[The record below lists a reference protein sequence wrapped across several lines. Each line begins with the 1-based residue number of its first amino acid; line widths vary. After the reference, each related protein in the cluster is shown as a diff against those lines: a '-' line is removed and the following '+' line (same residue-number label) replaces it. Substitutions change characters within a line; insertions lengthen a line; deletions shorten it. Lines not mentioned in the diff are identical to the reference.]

1 MVIRSINSVFMR
13 HSRWL
18 FGIFTIVII
27 ISFLGF
33 LTPGQFG
40 VGGCSDPGTI
50 RVGMAFG
57 EPVSYNDL
65 RAAMQSMTLYYRLA
79 YGVNPG
85 QLDQM
90 QAFNMV
96 CLQRAAER
104 RGLVASDTEIAELI
118 RQLPVFQ
125 EGGQFDYKKYE
136 TVCSNLR
143 REGYDGDMIAAA
155 FRSAVLQNKL
165 MQEMMASVVVTPG
178 EVAEFFRYANE
189 KYEVKIAEFQRD
201 ASSKNL
207 KVEAA
212 ALADFFK
219 QNRENYTIPVQL
231 TAIIVEFPFDRPEVL
246 KEAAAVDEATV
257 RKFYEDNKAVFARD
271 GKEAPAYDKIRN
283 EVKARCVAERAR
295 TAVGRQAQEFA
306 RAAYDA
312 VGESDDNQTA
322 FLKLAAAG
330 GLSVIRTGKFAA
342 DATAI
347 GDLKEPEL
355 VTRLAAVFDSVPV
368 SDAVSGKTAAYVGMV
383 VAREE
388 EAGPSRP
395 YSMEKLCPVLAFYV
409 MENEDAVLNMC
420 IKILVHEG
428 SGHTFAMH
436 AEDREV
442 IRRFAEKIPVSRFL
456 VNTPAA
462 LGGIGATT
470 GLFPALTLGCGAVGG
485 SSSSNNISP
494 MDLINIRRVAWNTEE
509 TPAKSAPEIARV
521 SPELV
526 ELLTQKILEQLG

>member
-18 FGIFTIVII
+18 FGIFTVVII

-65 RAAMQSMTLYYRLA
+65 RSAMQSMTLYYRLA
-79 YGVNPG
+79 YGANPG

-90 QAFNMV
+90 QAFNVV

-118 RQLPVFQ
+118 RQLPIFQ

-136 TVCSNLR
+136 TVCANLR

-178 EVAEFFRYANE
+178 EVTEFFRYANE

-201 ASSKNL
+201 AYAKDL

-219 QNRENYTIPVQL
+219 QNRANYTIPVQL

-246 KEAAAVDEATV
+246 KQAAAVDEETV
-257 RKFYEDNKAVFARD
+257 RQYYEDNKAAFARD
-271 GKEAPAYDKIRN
+271 GKEVPAYDKIRN
-283 EVKARCVAERAR
+283 EVKARCVADRAR
-295 TAVGRQAQEFA
+295 AAVGRQAQEFA

-312 VGESDDNQTA
+312 VGESDDKQTA
-322 FLKLAAAG
+322 FLKLAAAE
-330 GLSVIRTGKFAA
+330 GLSVIRPGKFAA
-342 DATAI
+342 DAIAI
-347 GDLKEPEL
+347 GTLQEPEL

-388 EAGPSRP
+388 ERP
-395 YSMEKLCPVLAFYV
+395 AEFNEVNLKVQEDYIASATTRLAR
-409 MENEDAVLNMC
+409 EA
-420 IKILVHEG
+420 
-428 SGHTFAMH
+428 
-436 AEDREV
+436 AERAAKELAALPADKRLASALWTGTQE
-442 IRRFAEKIPVSRFL
+442 FTL
-456 VNTPAA
+456 VNPPLTRTGSLVVEAA
-462 LGGIGATT
+462 LGLGPGELSPVLPTPDGAMIVT
-470 GLFPALTLGCGAVGG
+470 
-485 SSSSNNISP
+485 
-494 MDLINIRRVAWNTEE
+494 VAKRTAPDMAEL
-509 TPAKSAPEIARV
+509 AKSKEQWDMIWRQQKTGVQQADFQEFLNSQCV
-521 SPELV
+521 FELA
-526 ELLTQKILEQLG
+526 EAAK